1 MCKYIKLY
9 YHYDR
14 TFTVTVP
21 EAVFTFVCS
30 DTHSQSDV
38 ACTVVY
44 TFRILHAIIMTAFEH
59 LKANIVKS

>member
-1 MCKYIKLY
+1 MLHVYRYIKLY
-9 YHYDR
+9 YQYDR

-38 ACTVVY
+38 ACTVEKSLY
-44 TFRILHAIIMTAFEH
+44 TFRILHAWFAEY
-59 LKANIVKS
+59 N